1 MEFEFVKYDKR
12 DHIGY
17 ITFNRPERLNA
28 LHPAC
33 HVEMTKVWDDFIA
46 DKAMWV
52 AIVTGAGD
60 KAFSAGNDLRYT
72 AEHRGEPVS
81 EVLKQAKGGFA
92 GITSRYD
99 IYKPIIAAVNG
110 FALGGGFEIA
120 LACDIII
127 AADHARFGLPEP
139 RVGLMAGAGGV
150 HRLPRQIPAQNR
162 HGHDADR
169 QAHHRAGSRE
179 VGYSERGR
187 AAEGSHPDRGAM
199 GEGNHGM
206 LTHLDPGLQAGRDGR
221 SGTLD
226 GRRERQALPTEREA
240 MAFEGRHRRTA
251 GILAK
256 AQTELDRGMNA
267 IG

>member
-1 MEFEFVKYDKR
+1 MNFEFIKYDKR
-12 DHIGY
+12 EHIGY
-17 ITFNRPERLNA
+17 ITLNRPERMNA

-52 AIVTGAGD
+52 AIITGAGD
-60 KAFSAGNDLRYT
+60 KAFSAGNDLRWT

-120 LACDIII
+120 LACDIIV
-127 AADHARFGLPEP
+127 AAEHARFGLPEP

-150 HRLPRQIPAQNR
+150 HRLPRQIPLKI
-162 HGHDADR
+162 
-169 QAHHRAGSRE
+169 
-179 VGYSERGR
+179 
-187 AAEGSHPDRGAM
+187 AM
-199 GEGNHGM
+199 GMM
-206 LTHLDPGLQAGRDGR
+206 LTGKHITAQEAAKWGIANEVVPLKDLIPTAERWAHEIMECSPVSIQASKQAAMDGLGLSMEDANAKRFPLSEKLWHSKDSIEGP
-221 SGTLD
+221 L
-226 GRRERQALPTEREA
+226 
-240 MAFEGRHRRTA
+240 AFSQKRKPNWTGE
-251 GILAK
+251 
-256 AQTELDRGMNA
+256 
-267 IG
+267 